1 MVKVRFGPSEIIVG
15 IVEVL
20 GLAKAEEPLFAL
32 HRAATSIFWLHAIYI
47 V

>member
-1 MVKVRFGPSEIIVG
+1 MVKGRFGPSEIILG

-20 GLAKAEEPLFAL
+20 GLDKAEEPLFAL